1 MTVFLVAYLFKFTA
15 PGGTIH
21 RFQARYDSFEFIID
35 IIGGKLLA
43 DPFFTQNRPSAV
55 PLSPTTTEEFL
66 PLQTTTTTLVDPKD
80 FQLSYLDD
88 DGDLV
93 LMTADRDILD
103 AVSIARKQGKDKV
116 VVQLKGGKTW
126 ENELERRRLVEAAKN
141 VVVSDVKSRKASLD
155 AVEESG
161 EEEEEEVK
169 PKKKTSKSK
178 VVEKEDLVFGFL
190 SKDQLLP
197 ASVAFLAVA
206 IVGVFAMSKV
216 TAKQ

>member
-1 MTVFLVAYLFKFTA
+1 M
-15 PGGTIH
+15 
-21 RFQARYDSFEFIID
+21 
-35 IIGGKLLA
+35 
-43 DPFFTQNRPSAV
+43 
-55 PLSPTTTEEFL
+55 
-66 PLQTTTTTLVDPKD
+66 
-80 FQLSYLDD
+80 
-88 DGDLV
+88 
-93 LMTADRDILD
+93 
-103 AVSIARKQGKDKV
+103 